1 MTAPYYVE
9 VLARNGDVRQRL
21 RLDALPI
28 RLGRGY
34 DNDVILDDRHTSPHH
49 AEIDIATGGE
59 LVVRDLA
66 SRNGV
71 IVDGQR
77 RAEMAIYGHTVFRLG
92 HTSLRVRAADFAVAD
107 ELLDTT
113 RHGWEGW
120 PPALTG
126 LLVMTVTSIAG
137 VWISDTEKFAAV
149 PYVTALAGL
158 LTLGL
163 VWCGLWAFANRL
175 FGGHARFGRHVFIL
189 ACGLMAMDVW
199 EYGSA
204 VIAYAMSLEVLSR
217 YGNQIRILL
226 VAGMV
231 FFHLLTINPRQPKR
245 FAVACG
251 VLAVLGSA
259 LLLMTNYQR
268 SGRLADELYLPEL
281 LPPVLRLSSDKSL
294 DVFFNDAAKMKAILD
309 VDRTKEVRGS
319 GDVDESD

>member
-9 VLARNGDVRQRL
+9 VLARNGDVRQRQ
-21 RLDALPI
+21 RLDSLPI
-28 RLGRGY
+28 RLGRSY

-49 AEIDIATGGE
+49 AVIEFAPEGG

-71 IVDGQR
+71 IIGGQR
-77 RAEMAIYGHTVFRLG
+77 RTEIAINGNSVFRLG
-92 HTSLRVRAADFAVAD
+92 HSTLRVRATDFAVAD

-126 LLVMTVTSIAG
+126 LLMLTIASMAG
-137 VWISDTEKFAAV
+137 VWVGDTEKSAVV
-149 PYVTALAGL
+149 PYVTALTGL

-163 VWCGLWAFANRL
+163 VWCGIWAFANRL
-175 FGGHARFGRHVFIL
+175 FGGQARFGRHVFIL
-189 ACGLMAMDVW
+189 ACGLMAMDLW

-217 YGNQIRILL
+217 YGNHARILL

-231 FFHLLTINPRQPKR
+231 FFHLLTINPRHSKR
-245 FAVACG
+245 FAATCFF
-251 VLAVLGSA
+251 LAALGA
-259 LLLMTNYQR
+259 GLLLLANYQR
-268 SGRLADELYLPEL
+268 SGRLADELYMSNL
-281 LPPVLRLSSDKSL
+281 LPPTLRLSSDKPL
-294 DVFFNDAAKMKAILD
+294 DVLFNDATQLKATLD
-309 VDRTKEVRGS
+309 IDRTKAVNGS
-319 GDVDESD
+319 GDTDEAD